1 MPEPEPEPNPNPNP
15 NQAHALLQ
23 TGVSE
28 QNQALTGVAL
38 QVLFNLGVQP

>member
-1 MPEPEPEPNPNPNP
+1 MILILTLTLTPTLAPTK
-15 NQAHALLQ
+15 QAHALLQ

-38 QVLFNLGVQP
+38 QVFFNLA